1 MKNVIRIDC
10 LGKPY
15 FYVDTSPAEALI
27 ACYADVIRNDWDID
41 NWHKYHVLITS
52 GMNTSHLRDDD
63 ITLMAHSVGIY
74 DPPGD
79 VPEIRLS
86 EMLFRIST
94 NIRKELIAR
103 AFKPGVTGV
112 VLLGSKDDSHPS
124 EAILML
130 GPKPLTYQS
139 VEDVRGGCMKD
150 SYGGS
155 IYPLFWATMPKLEKS
170 KPKRLTAIV

>member
-52 GMNTSHLRDDD
+52 GMNTPHLRDDD
-63 ITLMAHSVGIY
+63 TTLMAHSVGIY

-94 NIRKELIAR
+94 NMRKELIAR

-112 VLLGSKDDSHPS
+112 VLFGSKSEEQSS
-124 EAILML
+124 EAILVL
-130 GPKPLTYQS
+130 GPKPMTYQS
-139 VEDVRGGCMKD
+139 VENVRGSCIKD
-150 SYGGS
+150 SSDRS
-155 IYPLFWATMPKLEKS
+155 IHPLVWVPVPKLEKS